1 MFFLHALGDDREFE
15 MMRETLETLLATGT
29 LTSQRIIECLEHE
42 AQHLKGGTEEKQA
55 QETIFLAQELR
66 TKSKPQKKKCM
77 NCGYTNHTGPECYR
91 PGGPLHKMKQKEQKE
106 KKKGLMQLRLTAVL
120 VKQIHHCMTLQLF
133 SNSRLAGLSMTRT
146 TQ

>member
-1 MFFLHALGDDREFE
+1 VERNVLLHALGDDREFE

-29 LTSQRIIECLEHE
+29 LTSQRIIECLEHK
-42 AQHLKGGTEEKQA
+42 AQHLKEAQRKKQA

-106 KKKGLMQLRLTAVL
+106 KKEKAHAAEADSSTGETDSSSHDTAAFF
-120 VKQIHHCMTLQLF
+120 QQQT
-133 SNSRLAGLSMTRT
+133 GRT
-146 TQ
+146 FDD